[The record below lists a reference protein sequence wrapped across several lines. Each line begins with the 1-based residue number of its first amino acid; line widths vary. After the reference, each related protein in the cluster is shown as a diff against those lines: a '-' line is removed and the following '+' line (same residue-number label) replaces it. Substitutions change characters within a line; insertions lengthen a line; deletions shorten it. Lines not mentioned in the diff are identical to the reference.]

1 MAYKNKKDSD
11 IINEKKE
18 CKSVDNEEL
27 REDVKEKNKEDSETK
42 AKIEAAQEKETE
54 IKADKEQQE
63 ESTVDTVE
71 DLKKQLDSMNN
82 RYLRLMAEFDNF
94 KKRTIRDY
102 ERLVDSANEKL
113 ILELVDVREN
123 FERALKCDE
132 ANSNYQ
138 SFFDGIK
145 LIFNKFDTVL
155 CNNGLES
162 FAEPGDEFDPQ
173 DHDAMMKMPHET
185 IPEGHIGEIYE
196 KGYRLKGKV
205 IKHAK
210 VIVSSGNPECPNEE
224 SKNDGDQ

>member
-1 MAYKNKKDSD
+1 MTYKNKKHSD
-11 IINEKKE
+11 IKNEKKE
-18 CKSVDNEEL
+18 CKPVDNEEL
-27 REDVKEKNKEDSETK
+27 REDVNVKKKEESETK
-42 AKIEAAQEKETE
+42 DNIETAQEEETE
-54 IKADKEQQE
+54 MKAEKAEQKESQ
-63 ESTVDTVE
+63 VDTAE
-71 DLKKQLDSMNN
+71 DLKEQLDSMNN

-123 FERALKCDE
+123 FERALKSGE

-145 LIFNKFDTVL
+145 LIFNKFITVL
-155 CNNGLES
+155 SNNGLES
-162 FAEPGDEFDPQ
+162 FAEPGDEFDPK
-173 DHDAMMKMPHET
+173 DHDALMKMPHET

-210 VIVSSGNPECPNEE
+210 VIVSSGNSECSNEE